1 MHVVKHLF
9 KFMEHTTPRVN
20 SNVNY
25 ELLITVTC
33 QCMLTNCN
41 KCTTTV
47 GVGVLEESRQV
58 WGWGIW
64 EIYMPSVGF
73 AVDLK
78 MLLKK
83 NKIIC
88 KKCVE
93 QNFRNNLIH

>member
-9 KFMEHTTPRVN
+9 KFVERITPRVN
-20 SNVNY
+20 SDVNY
-25 ELLITVTC
+25 ELLITVTYI
-33 QCMLTNCN
+33 CMLTNCN

-64 EIYMPSVGF
+64 EISMPSVSF

-83 NKIIC
+83 KLKLFSKN
-88 KKCVE
+88 V
-93 QNFRNNLIH
+93 